1 MNGTEIQLLPEL
13 YAPAE
18 QLLASMPL
26 PMEGCGTLLYESF
39 QALLPVVLF
48 VGLAAMA
55 SLMIWRYRSSLFA
68 IGKNV
73 PGNPVSA
80 LGHARNPGEILT
92 RSAWAR
98 Q

>member
-1 MNGTEIQLLPEL
+1 MNGTEIQVLAEL

-18 QLLASMPL
+18 QLLGSMPL

-48 VGLAAMA
+48 VGLAAIA
-55 SLMIWRYRSSLFA
+55 SLMIWRYRSLLFA
-68 IGKNV
+68 IGKNA

-80 LGHARNPGEILT
+80 LGHARNPREILT
-92 RSAWAR
+92 RSA
-98 Q
+98 